1 MEQEPHTYDVH
12 GRTVA
17 VVGLGISNLPLVDFL
32 LKKGARVTGRDR
44 KTCADMEA
52 VARDLESRGVKLI
65 LGDGYLENLSEE
77 IIFRSPGLRPDLPQF
92 AEAVARGATLTSEME
107 LFFALTP
114 ATVIG
119 VTGSDGK
126 TTTTTLTG
134 LLLEQSCRRRGRGR
148 VFVGGNIGSPL
159 LPLVEQMTDAD
170 FAVVELSSFQLQ
182 TFRRSPHVAAI
193 TNITPN
199 HLDWHTGMEE
209 YVEAKKQICS
219 HAPIERVVLNAE
231 NAETVRVGRETHL
244 SKTWFSS
251 AKTTAAEFDLAPSD
265 RAVYCRTGT
274 VFLLDGIKE
283 HALLQASDIL
293 LPGRHNLENYITA
306 LALTAPWVTPADASA
321 VATTFGGVQHRLERV
336 RVLDGVTYY
345 NSSIDSSPTRTAAA
359 LSALPQKPIVI
370 CGGYDKNIP
379 FAPLAE
385 ALCARAKTV
394 ILTGATA
401 KKIRAALE
409 EQEMVRRGELPIL
422 EEPNFEKAVCLARD
436 TAEQGDIVL
445 LSPACASFDA
455 FPNFM
460 VRGET
465 FCRIVRSFEEK
476 ETYL

>member
-1 MEQEPHTYDVH
+1 MEKEPNTYDVR

-17 VVGLGISNLPLVDFL
+17 VVGLGVSNLPLVDFL
-32 LKKGARVTGRDR
+32 LKKGACVTGRDR
-44 KTCADMEA
+44 KARADMEA
-52 VARDLESRGVKLI
+52 TASDLESRGVKLI

-77 IIFRSPGLRPDLPQF
+77 IIFRSPGLRPDLSQF
-92 AEAVARGATLTSEME
+92 AEAVARGAHLTSEME
-107 LFFALTP
+107 LFLALTP

-148 VFVGGNIGSPL
+148 VFVGGNIGTPL

-182 TFRRSPHVAAI
+182 TFRRSPHIAAI

-209 YVEAKKQICS
+209 YIAAKTQIFR
-219 HAPIERVVLNAE
+219 HAPIARVVLNAE
-231 NAETVRVGRETHL
+231 NAETVRVGRKTKL
-244 SKTWFSS
+244 PKTWFSS
-251 AKTTAAEFDLAPSD
+251 VKTAADQFDLSPDD
-265 RAVYCRTGT
+265 RAVYCRAGT
-274 VFLLDGIKE
+274 VFLHDGKEE

-293 LPGRHNLENYITA
+293 LPGKHNLENYMTA
-306 LALTAPWVTPADASA
+306 LALTAPWITSADACA
-321 VATTFGGVQHRLERV
+321 VATTFGGVKHRLERV

-385 ALCARAKTV
+385 ALCAYAKAV

-409 EQEMVRRGELPIL
+409 EREEVRLGKLPIL
-422 EEPNFEKAVCLARD
+422 EEADFEKAVCLARD
-436 TAEQGDIVL
+436 SAEEGDIVL

-465 FCRIVRSFEEK
+465 FCRIVEAFQGK
-476 ETYL
+476 EIQA